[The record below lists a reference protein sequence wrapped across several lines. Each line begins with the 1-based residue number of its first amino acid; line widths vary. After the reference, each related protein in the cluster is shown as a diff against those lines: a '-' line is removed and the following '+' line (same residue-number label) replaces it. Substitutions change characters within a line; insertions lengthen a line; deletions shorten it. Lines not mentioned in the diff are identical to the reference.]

1 MIDLNSYDKE
11 YKERLDAFID
21 EVKNEEGY
29 TLDKDIRYL
38 VILASLVG
46 EGAYDAYKI
55 VLDEA
60 IKDGMK
66 ATMVKEMVYQATDY
80 LGFGRALPFI
90 RSQMT
95 S

>member
-38 VILASLVG
+38 VIF
-46 EGAYDAYKI
+46 
-55 VLDEA
+55 
-60 IKDGMK
+60 
-66 ATMVKEMVYQATDY
+66 
-80 LGFGRALPFI
+80 GFFSR
-90 RSQMT
+90 
-95 S
+95 